1 MLDLTNL
8 IHQLLGLYKIILV
21 ASVIMFWLVR
31 TNLLDM
37 RNEVVRNISNFLTR
51 VTEPVLAPIR
61 RILPNMGGID
71 VSPIVA
77 IIAIQILQNILVR

>member
-51 VTEPVLAPIR
+51 VTEPALAPIR
-61 RILPNMGGID
+61 RILPDMGGID

>member
-61 RILPNMGGID
+61 RILPDMGGID

>member
-31 TNLLDM
+31 YNLLDI
-37 RNEVVRNISNFLTR
+37 RNEVVRNISNFLTK
-51 VTEPVLAPIR
+51 VTEPLLGPIR
-61 RILPNMGGID
+61 RALPDMGGID
-71 VSPIVA
+71 ISPIVV
-77 IIAIQILQNILVR
+77 IIAIQILQNILAR